1 MVLTSSLLVSKRL
14 NTFQGEWGD
23 IYVPPLSSLSCL
35 VFSVSYF
42 STHSFTYGHL
52 PIFLLRLLSF
62 FLPVFQMHVKTL
74 HTTVSPLFTSTPCDQ
89 ISQISTPT
97 TSTEQQSWQ
106 LPISNSR
113 HQSLPFWSSFAEL
126 LRHGLELPTDLCWRL
141 PRPPSREVPYGECP
155 KAHRSWVSLHTLSP
169 SQNTMI
175 HSFSHQVHVIILK
188 PQSLTSTAHMTLPP
202 RSIITWKSTYIKI
215 HFQRKRVLSSLFPS
229 REKTTFQLQ
238 SHKCSVQLL
247 TPLSTSTDM
256 PHSPFAL
263 EFLWSVVQDV

>member
-1 MVLTSSLLVSKRL
+1 MDTFLSSSCVSSPFSCQSFKCMLKHYTLLFPHYSRVLPVTRFPRFPRPPL
-14 NTFQGEWGD
+14 
-23 IYVPPLSSLSCL
+23 PLSSNPGSYQSVTADTSHFLSEA
-35 VFSVSYF
+35 
-42 STHSFTYGHL
+42 H
-52 PIFLLRLLSF
+52 LLSSHKTWPGAANW
-62 FLPVFQMHVKTL
+62 PVLEAPQA
-74 HTTVSPLFTSTPCDQ
+74 
-89 ISQISTPT
+89 
-97 TSTEQQSWQ
+97 
-106 LPISNSR
+106 
-113 HQSLPFWSSFAEL
+113 PFPWGA
-126 LRHGLELPTDLCWRL
+126 
-141 PRPPSREVPYGECP
+141 CP

-215 HFQRKRVLSSLFPS
+215 HFQCKRVLSSLFPS